1 MRSGFLV
8 GLAIGLVVGV
18 VLGYVTTHFWGWLFI
33 GIAVGILVAA
43 SRTRRNKYFPPR
55 AAGQ

>member
-1 MRSGFLV
+1 MKNGFVV

-18 VLGYVTTHFWGWLFI
+18 FLGYVTTHFWGWLFI
-33 GIAVGILVAA
+33 GIAIGILVAA
-43 SRTRRNKYFPPR
+43 SRMKRHKFFPPR